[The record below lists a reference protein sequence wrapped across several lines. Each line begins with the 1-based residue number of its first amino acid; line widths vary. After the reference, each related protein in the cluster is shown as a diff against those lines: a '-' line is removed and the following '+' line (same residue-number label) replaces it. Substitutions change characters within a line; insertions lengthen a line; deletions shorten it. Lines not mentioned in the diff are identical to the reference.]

1 MIKTMT
7 VSYQNR
13 LSRGHGGTGVGSL
26 SRDLPTAPKLVLANH
41 FLNKLSGFSIG
52 DKVSVEYL
60 PNSIII
66 KQLNQNETRI

>member
-1 MIKTMT
+1 MKKEIT

-13 LSRGHGGTGVGSL
+13 QSRGHGGTGVGTL

-41 FLNKLSGFSIG
+41 FLKNISGFEIN

-60 PNSIII
+60 PDLIIVS
-66 KQLNQNETRI
+66 KLKL